1 MATKTVSI
9 LQAGTNSHT
18 ESAENVGAIA
28 TDFISQGV
36 VGTITSTS
44 GVAPLAGAY
53 AANAQGTPNMTVAIT
68 SGVAWVTG
76 TPTGG
81 NSQTFRVK
89 MTSSENVTI
98 AANSTGGTRYDYI
111 YIKLDAAK
119 LANPNLAADDVATL
133 LVSRSTS
140 TTTDDGTPPTYGYL
154 IAKVTVSNGAS
165 SIVNANIT
173 DMRTQASFN
182 AVVNDGW
189 TPVSDSWTY
198 ASATTITV
206 PAGATSKYSVGD
218 KLKLTQSG
226 SVAYFYITTVAS
238 TLLTINGGTDY
249 TLTNTAISGIYYSK
263 ADNPLNFPGYFNYV
277 PTWGSTGTAPAIG
290 NGTLAGTFRLSGKV
304 VTFDLIW
311 QAGSSTTFGTNSY
324 TFTFPVTASSY
335 YISGTGPTNRSF
347 NASGY
352 MEDNGVAGYI
362 ATCGLTNSTI
372 GATKFTVRYQNT
384 TTSGA
389 VGATAPWSMGNTD
402 YLQLA
407 GTYRID

>member
-28 TDFISQGV
+28 TDFISNGV

-44 GVAPLAGAY
+44 GVAPLTGAY
-53 AANAQGTPNMTVAIT
+53 AANAQGTPDMTVAIT
-68 SGVAWVTG
+68 AGVAWVTG

-111 YIKLDAAK
+111 YIKLDPAK

-140 TTTDDGTPPTYGYL
+140 TTTDDGTPPTYGYC

-173 DMRTQASFN
+173 DMRTQAGFN
-182 AVVNDGW
+182 AITNDGW

-206 PAGATSKYSVGD
+206 PSNATTKYSVGD

-226 SVAYFYITTVAS
+226 SVAYFYIVGVSSTT
-238 TLLTINGGTDY
+238 LTITGGSDY
-249 TLTNTAISGIYYSK
+249 TLTSNPISSIYYSK
-263 ADNPLNFPGYFNYV
+263 AENPLGFPSYFNYT
-277 PTWGSTGTAPAIG
+277 PTWTNLTIG
-290 NGTLAGTFRLSGKV
+290 NGTNASRFSMSGKRV
-304 VTFDLIW
+304 NCRISFIL
-311 QAGSSTTFGTNSY
+311 GSTSSMGTSPRA
-324 TFTFPVTASSY
+324 TLPVATASSY
-335 YISGTGPTNRSF
+335 TDGHIIISGVLLDQGS
-347 NASGY
+347 A
-352 MEDNGVAGYI
+352 YI
-362 ATCGLTNSTI
+362 LGDGIWATTSAVDIYARNT
-372 GATKFTVRYQNT
+372 GATHGYLQSVAYNVPMVWT
-384 TTSGA
+384 TTDSIKM
-389 VGATAPWSMGNTD
+389 S
-402 YLQLA
+402 
-407 GTYRID
+407 GTYEAA